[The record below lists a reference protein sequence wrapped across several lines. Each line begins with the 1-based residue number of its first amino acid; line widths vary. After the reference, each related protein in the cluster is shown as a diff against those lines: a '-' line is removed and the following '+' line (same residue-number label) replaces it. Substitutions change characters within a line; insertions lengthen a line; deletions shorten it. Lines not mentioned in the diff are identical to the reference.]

1 MQACGVG
8 SMLRLVFLLGGHVKR
23 GWARAGGEPL
33 TAAKSR
39 KKNRKRRKEEV
50 KKNE

>member
-1 MQACGVG
+1 MAG
-8 SMLRLVFLLGGHVKR
+8 RER
-23 GWARAGGEPL
+23 GREPL

>member
-1 MQACGVG
+1 
-8 SMLRLVFLLGGHVKR
+8 MLRLVLLPGGHVKR
-23 GWARAGGEPL
+23 GWTRAGREPL
-33 TAAKSR
+33 TADKSR

>member
-1 MQACGVG
+1 
-8 SMLRLVFLLGGHVKR
+8 MLRLVFLLGGHVKR